1 MLKTVATVKFIKK
14 KFILIYLMT
23 ASDLK
28 TTALLI
34 AFAVTPVHVGV
45 GRESGV
51 VDLPIQRDTM
61 NYPVIY
67 SSSFKGALKYYC
79 AKKKNE
85 IALIDE
91 ERNIRRIKEDGNC
104 SKLFGSDINPDSG
117 RGSVSVTDL
126 TLLLV
131 PARSIDRG
139 PVYLTTHYMIDS
151 AIDLLALLND
161 ESVSGLLKLLKDL
174 KNVNSTNGNK
184 IRVMGAELPVYNQN
198 TSINFNN
205 NPPSLYQ
212 LLSSNGIAVAP
223 NYVDLGE
230 TKVDSSV
237 LVDRALVR
245 IARNKLDLARKTTIS
260 GALWTEEYIP
270 QGSLFLGIAQGDI
283 ATFKQTMTGDFYM
296 PLGGK
301 ETIGRGIMRIVVHQ

>member
-1 MLKTVATVKFIKK
+1 
-14 KFILIYLMT
+14 MT
-23 ASDLK
+23 TSDSK
-28 TTALLI
+28 IALLM
-34 AFAVTPVHVGV
+34 AYAVTPVHVGI
-45 GRESGV
+45 GQEFGV
-51 VDLPIQRDTM
+51 VDLPIQKDTM

-67 SSSFKGALKYYC
+67 SSSFKGALKHYC
-79 AKKKNE
+79 AKKNSE
-85 IALIDE
+85 TFLIDE
-91 ERNIRRIKEDGNC
+91 EKKINRVKEGGNC
-104 SKLFGSDINPDSG
+104 SKLFGSDINADSG
-117 RGSVSVTDL
+117 IGSVSVTDL
-126 TLLLV
+126 KLLLV

-198 TSINFNN
+198 TSINFFKN